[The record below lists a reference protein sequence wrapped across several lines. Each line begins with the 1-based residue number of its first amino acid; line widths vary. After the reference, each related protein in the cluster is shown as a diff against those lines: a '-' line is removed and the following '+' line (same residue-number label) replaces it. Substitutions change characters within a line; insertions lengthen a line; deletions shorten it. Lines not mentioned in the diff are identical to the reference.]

1 VAYVDDVAATF
12 MAAAEQGLHG
22 TYNVAASQPTCVREI
37 AATIGRVIGVE
48 PVCARTERPE
58 PPPLSADLLRLSGR
72 CDPRRLRSL
81 EQGLA
86 LTVRATR
93 PDDSKTLSCPG

>member
-1 VAYVDDVAATF
+1 AYVDDVAATF
-12 MAAAEQGLHG
+12 MAAAEQGSHG
-22 TYNVAASQPTCVREI
+22 AYNVEGTEPNCVEGI
-37 AATIGRVIGVE
+37 AATIGRLIGVE
-48 PVCARTERPE
+48 PVFARTGRPE
-58 PPPLSADLLRLSGR
+58 TLPLIADLLRLPGLW
-72 CDPRRLRSL
+72 DPRRLRSL